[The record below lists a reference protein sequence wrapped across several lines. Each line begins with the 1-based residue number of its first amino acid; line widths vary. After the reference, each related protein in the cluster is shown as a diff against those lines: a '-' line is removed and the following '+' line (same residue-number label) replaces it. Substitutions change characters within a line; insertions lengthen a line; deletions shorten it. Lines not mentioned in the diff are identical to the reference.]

1 MIPVARL
8 RYSNSM
14 VFRPLM
20 PMPRSDGY
28 FHNREQ
34 NAESCQKPLG
44 ALPVLLVLLH
54 AALQV
59 CDASAVSIPYQA
71 AHLRL

>member
-1 MIPVARL
+1 MIAVAL
-8 RYSNSM
+8 LGDSNSM

-20 PMPRSDGY
+20 PVPRSDGY

-44 ALPVLLVLLH
+44 ALPVLLVLLQ

-59 CDASAVSIPYQA
+59 SDASAVSIPYQA
-71 AHLRL
+71 AHLGL